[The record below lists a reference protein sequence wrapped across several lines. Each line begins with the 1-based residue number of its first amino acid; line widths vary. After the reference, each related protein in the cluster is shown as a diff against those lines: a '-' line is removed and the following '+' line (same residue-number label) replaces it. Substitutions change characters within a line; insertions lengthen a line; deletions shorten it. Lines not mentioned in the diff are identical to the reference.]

1 MKNKINILITCVGGE
16 YGPEL
21 INSFR
26 NNRFIRKIK
35 IIGVDTEECLVS
47 KKFLDKFYLVP
58 TPQKKNYL
66 KKIDRIIK
74 INKIDLILPTSD
86 EESLILSK
94 FYKNSK
100 VKIICSDYSQLKIL
114 SNKIQTYKV
123 LEYNNIPLPKW
134 FEINYEYDFIEAI
147 NYFKKNNKLFCVKP
161 AISRGSRD
169 VLVINNNLKS
179 ILSIGNSRERH
190 LNFKTF
196 LRIYKKIYKNKYPLI
211 MMEKLKAPAF
221 DIDILS
227 KNGKLINAICRKR
240 VDSILHYKGHII
252 FKDKYLY
259 NLSKKLSRIFKLN
272 YLHDCDLMLDKKGNF
287 RILEINPRPSGS
299 VALSIS
305 AGVPIIENL
314 LCIYFNKNK
323 FFKTK
328 KIKKI
333 ALPYTKIL
341 AI

>member
-1 MKNKINILITCVGGE
+1 MKKTINILITCVGGE

-26 NNRFIRKIK
+26 NNRFIKKMR
-35 IIGVDTEECLVS
+35 IIGVDTKESLVS
-47 KKFLDKFYLVP
+47 KAFLDKFYLVP
-58 TPQKKNYL
+58 STKKKNYI
-66 KKIDRIIK
+66 KIIDRIIK
-74 INKIDLILPTSD
+74 INKINIVLPTSD

-94 FYKNSK
+94 FYQNSR
-100 VKIICSDYSQLKIL
+100 VKIICSDYKQLKIL
-114 SNKIQTYKV
+114 SNKIKTYKV
-123 LEYNNIPLPKW
+123 LELNNIPLPKW
-134 FEINYEYDFIEAI
+134 FEINSEYDFIKGI
-147 NYFKKNNKLFCVKP
+147 KFFKENNKPFCVKP
-161 AISRGSRD
+161 AISRGSRN

-179 ILSIGNSRERH
+179 ILNIGNSRERH

-196 LRIYKKIYKNKYPLI
+196 LRIYKKVYKNKYPLI
-211 MMEKLKAPAF
+211 MMEKLKAQAF

-252 FKDKYLY
+252 FNNKYLY
-259 NLSKKLSRIFKLN
+259 NLSKKLSKIFKLN
-272 YLHDCDLMLDKKGNF
+272 YLHDCDLMLDNKGNF

-299 VALSIS
+299 VALSIA
-305 AGVPIIENL
+305 AGIPLIENL

-323 FFKTK
+323 YFKIK
-328 KIKKI
+328 KIKKN